1 MTSMNRNPGSFRD
14 PSGFVYEDAHRI
26 LRSINPVYRE
36 DFEYFLSSG
45 LADFLLEKGWI
56 LPFKEIAEPLP
67 GSWKTLEIPRLPLI
81 SYPYEWSIGQL
92 RAAAILTL
100 RIQQEA
106 LRFGM
111 VLKDATAYN
120 VQFFEGRPVF
130 IDLLSFERYQ
140 PDTPWQAYKQFVSFF
155 LGPLLLMSMK
165 DVRYGF
171 DFRNYLDGFP
181 LDFVAQNLPWYT
193 RWSPSLYIHIHWHA
207 AMLRKHEDT
216 HDLKSRVSKAKSLS
230 RKGLEHLIESLLDCV
245 KQVRIPKVST
255 QWGDYYLDNNY
266 SDTAFAAKKEIIADL
281 TQRIQPQVVCD
292 LGANRGDFS
301 RIFAQY
307 AQVVLSPD
315 IDPVAVQTNYSIT
328 REKKEKNIYPL
339 IVDLCNPSPGIGW
352 QNIERKSFL
361 DRAHCD
367 LVAGLALIHH
377 LCIGNNLPLGY
388 VAKLFADLAPNALVE
403 FVPKGDSQVDRLL
416 SSRQDIFPD
425 YTLESCL
432 TAFGQ
437 FYGHRETFPVEG
449 TKRTI
454 IAFRKHE

>member
-1 MTSMNRNPGSFRD
+1 MTSMNRNTGSFRD
-14 PSGFVYEDAHRI
+14 PSGHVYEDGNRI
-26 LRSINPVYRE
+26 LRSVNSGYRE
-36 DFEYFLSSG
+36 DFEYFQSSG
-45 LADFLLEKGWI
+45 LADFLIEKGWI
-56 LPFKEIAEPLP
+56 LPFKEIDAPIP
-67 GSWKTLEIPRLPLI
+67 GSWKTLEVPRLPLI

-92 RAAAILTL
+92 RAAAVLTL

-106 LRFGM
+106 LRHGM

-140 PDTPWQAYKQFVSFF
+140 PGTPWNAYKQFVSFF
-155 LGPLLLMSMK
+155 LGPLLLMSLK
-165 DVRYGF
+165 DVRYGL

-181 LDFVAQNLPWYT
+181 LDFVSQGLPWHT

-207 AMLRKHEDT
+207 AMLRKYEDT
-216 HDLKSRVSKAKSLS
+216 RDLKNRPISTKSLS
-230 RKGLEHLIESLLDCV
+230 QKGLEHLIESLLDCV
-245 KQVRIPKVST
+245 KHIRVPKLT
-255 QWGDYYLDNNY
+255 TEWGDYYNDTNY
-266 SDTAFAAKKEIIADL
+266 TDAAFSTKKEIVAEL
-281 TQRIQPQVVCD
+281 TKRVEPLIVCD

-339 IVDLCNPSPGIGW
+339 VIDLCNPSPGIGW
-352 QNIERKSFL
+352 HNTERKSFL

-367 LVAGLALIHH
+367 LAAGLALIHH
-377 LCIGNNLPLGY
+377 LCIGNNLPLEY
-388 VAKLFADLAPNALVE
+388 VAKLFADLAPTAIVE

-416 SSRQDIFPD
+416 SSREDIFPD
-425 YTLESCL
+425 YTLASCL
-432 TAFGQ
+432 AAFGQ
-437 FYGHRETFPVEG
+437 FY
-449 TKRTI
+449 
-454 IAFRKHE
+454 